1 MKYFHLHGEAQL
13 GLQLAVRLGTL
24 RRARSKALV
33 SGVPGADHGN
43 IIIIIITIIIIIS
56 IIIIMT
62 MCHLSMAVAAVASW
76 CSTSDLIFSLLARV
90 SAFN

>member
-1 MKYFHLHGEAQL
+1 M
-13 GLQLAVRLGTL
+13 VRLSWDCSL
-24 RRARSKALV
+24 LCASALSAARAVKLWLVEFQALTMA
-33 SGVPGADHGN
+33 SSLS
-43 IIIIIITIIIIIS
+43 IIII

>member
-43 IIIIIITIIIIIS
+43 IIIIIITIII
-56 IIIIMT
+56 MT